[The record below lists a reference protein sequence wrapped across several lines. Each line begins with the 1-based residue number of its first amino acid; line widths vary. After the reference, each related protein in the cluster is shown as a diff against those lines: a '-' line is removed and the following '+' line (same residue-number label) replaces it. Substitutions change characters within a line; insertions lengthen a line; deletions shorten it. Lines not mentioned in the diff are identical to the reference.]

1 MIVPENLLIGFSGA
15 SLKEIMECC
24 VKRILM
30 PALLMLIVSCADNKP
45 KPPERLPEE
54 EVPAYREA
62 VIKMS
67 KYIVLEEDSVYHF
80 TLSKDKA
87 VALGIPEKYYDRMWQ
102 DLEYT
107 NYIVREE
114 YNEKGIPIEMAEYKI
129 DTTQMDTADCTSGF

>member
-45 KPPERLPEE
+45 KPPERLPKE

-129 DTTQMDTADCTSGF
+129 DTTQMDTAGCASGF